1 MLEIGIASVPVR
13 ILPSTPP
20 LGEQKKIFEFRE
32 IERVPPTR
40 LALPNRNFF
49 SPAPRS
55 REALLS
61 RGAGRMM
68 ALAVGTQIEL
78 GESQVRSLADA
89 VAMIDLGCWLHASWL
104 AADGIPVEKSAPEF
118 SPCGIVVM
126 MLDSVCA
133 C

>member
-1 MLEIGIASVPVR
+1 LSVDQEKKSFRNSAEMRAVDPR
-13 ILPSTPP
+13 AWLSPTAIFSAPP
-20 LGEQKKIFEFRE
+20 
-32 IERVPPTR
+32 
-40 LALPNRNFF
+40 
-49 SPAPRS
+49 PRS